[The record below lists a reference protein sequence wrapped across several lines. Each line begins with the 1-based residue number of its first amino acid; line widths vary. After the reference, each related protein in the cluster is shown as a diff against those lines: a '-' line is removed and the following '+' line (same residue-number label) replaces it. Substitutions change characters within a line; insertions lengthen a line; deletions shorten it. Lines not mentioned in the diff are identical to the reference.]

1 MKVCPTCGNAEF
13 ITTGIQR
20 HDWVVD
26 GDGQFVI
33 DLGCYDA
40 KLGGGGWECRKC
52 GDEFV
57 GPEAL
62 KEE

>member
-1 MKVCPTCGNAEF
+1 MKVCPECGNAEF
-13 ITTGIQR
+13 ITAGVEY

-40 KLGGGGWECRKC
+40 KLGESEWQCRKC
-52 GDEFV
+52 EAEFA

-62 KEE
+62 KEV